1 MKVIVDTNVWIS
13 FLLGKR
19 LTMLRCLFN
28 RDDIKIFVSEIL
40 LKEIREVS
48 CRPKF
53 KDKIK
58 QKSLDLLFMLIGSR
72 CEIVASTNEADIYVR
87 DKKDVFLLSIAKNI
101 NADYLITGDQDL
113 LILEQ
118 FEGTR
123 ILTFS
128 DFMDQISPN

>member
-58 QKSLDLLFMLIGSR
+58 QESLDLLFMLIGSR
-72 CEIVASTNEADIYVR
+72 CEIVASTNEADIHVR

-101 NADYLITGDQDL
+101 NADYLIAGDQDL
-113 LILEQ
+113 LILEK